1 MVQVHKRAPFNVPF
15 VEVNSETIV
24 QQATSLY
31 GVIALRME
39 SETKIGRWAGGI
51 RPLLLLICCGKA
63 QPMGLQ
69 PKQVLRSGPSGED

>member
-1 MVQVHKRAPFNVPF
+1 MVWVPKRAPFNVPF
-15 VEVNSETIV
+15 VVVNSATVVE
-24 QQATSLY
+24 QATSLY

-51 RPLLLLICCGKA
+51 RPLLLLIRCDKT

-69 PKQVLRSGPSGED
+69 LKQVLRSGPFGED